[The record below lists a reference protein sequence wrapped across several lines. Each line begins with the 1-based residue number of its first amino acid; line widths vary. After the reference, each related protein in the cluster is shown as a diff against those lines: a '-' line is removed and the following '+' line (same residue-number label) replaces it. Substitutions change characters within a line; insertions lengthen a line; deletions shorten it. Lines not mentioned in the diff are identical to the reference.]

1 MSQRVVE
8 PILVPC
14 DHVVREAGTNKAHL
28 HGVFDKVFVS
38 ALPAALD
45 CWLYISFYLEDLE
58 PGPCTLQLSLERP
71 GGSVDLMP
79 PVAFAVADSRVEGDM
94 HLQQVPL
101 LTPGIHRLVLS
112 VGAARVASVRIYVDK
127 VEGAQPA
134 RVPSVPPAGSPAVLP
149 VGSPSR
155 PPRDAN

>member
-14 DHVVREAGTNKAHL
+14 DRVEREPGTNKAHL

-71 GGSVDLMP
+71 GGSVDTLP
-79 PVAFAVADSRVEGDM
+79 AVAFAVADARVEGDM

-101 LTPGIHRLVLS
+101 LTPGVHRLVLT
-112 VGAARVASVRIYVDK
+112 VGGARVASVRVYVEK
-127 VEGAQPA
+127 VEGAAP
-134 RVPSVPPAGSPAVLP
+134 RVPTVPPAGAT
-149 VGSPSR
+149 PSR
-155 PPRDAN
+155 PPRDVN